1 MSHKSAAP
9 SILIGSESGRVVVE
23 VELRLI
29 SGWSWRITDVGW
41 LGNGCEK
48 VVVACRLVVSASGLG
63 SGCVV
68 VELALRLPRRR
79 ADVRP
84 WTLPLRGERVEEIV
98 AI

>member
-1 MSHKSAAP
+1 
-9 SILIGSESGRVVVE
+9 
-23 VELRLI
+23 
-29 SGWSWRITDVGW
+29 
-41 LGNGCEK
+41 
-48 VVVACRLVVSASGLG
+48 VVACRLVVSASGLG
-63 SGCVV
+63 NGCVV

>member
-1 MSHKSAAP
+1 MRRGCDWLAVAWRLKV
-9 SILIGSESGRVVVE
+9 GCGWVE
-23 VELRLI
+23 VPDGWRGAGKRLQD
-29 SGWSWRITDVGW
+29 GW
-41 LGNGCEK
+41 GNGCEK

-63 SGCVV
+63 NGCVV

-84 WTLPLRGERVEEIV
+84 WTLPLRGERVEEIG

>member
-1 MSHKSAAP
+1 MVGEGFCLSVAIK
-9 SILIGSESGRVVVE
+9 LLKDGCGRVE
-23 VELRLI
+23 VPD
-29 SGWSWRITDVGW
+29 GWRGVGKLLQDGW
-41 LGNGCEK
+41 GNGWEK

-63 SGCVV
+63 NGCVV

-84 WTLPLRGERVEEIV
+84 WTLPLRGEHVEEIV

>member
-1 MSHKSAAP
+1 M
-9 SILIGSESGRVVVE
+9 LDG
-23 VELRLI
+23 
-29 SGWSWRITDVGW
+29 

-48 VVVACRLVVSASGLG
+48 VVVACRLVVSASGSG
-63 SGCVV
+63 NGCVV

-84 WTLPLRGERVEEIV
+84 WTLPLRGERVEEIG

>member
-1 MSHKSAAP
+1 MVGEGFCLSVAIK
-9 SILIGSESGRVVVE
+9 LLKDGCGRVE
-23 VELRLI
+23 VPDGWRGVGKRLQD
-29 SGWSWRITDVGW
+29 GW
-41 LGNGCEK
+41 GNGCEK

-63 SGCVV
+63 NGCVV

-84 WTLPLRGERVEEIV
+84 WALPLRGERVEEIG